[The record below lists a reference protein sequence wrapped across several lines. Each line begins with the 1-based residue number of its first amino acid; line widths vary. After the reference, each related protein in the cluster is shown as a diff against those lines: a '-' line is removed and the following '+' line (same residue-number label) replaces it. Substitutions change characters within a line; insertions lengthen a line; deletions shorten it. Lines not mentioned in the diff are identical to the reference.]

1 MDKKTTQ
8 LHSFHESNNAKFI
21 DFGDWS
27 MPFSYEGTLKEHDIV
42 RNSSGFF
49 DVSHMGRLEI
59 NYTEL
64 DKISTLICSDLINI
78 PDNKALYSIFTNEN
92 GNALDDVIFWKFEDK
107 FILIPN
113 ASNAS
118 KIKSHLS
125 DHKIDFID
133 KSLETVLIA
142 VQGPKT
148 IELIDDRFEIPEK
161 FSTAKSDNFMYARTG
176 YTGEDG
182 IEIMASN
189 AEADSLISFLIEK
202 GIKPCGL
209 GSRDTLR
216 LEASLPL
223 YGFELTEDITPVEA
237 SLSWTITNELDF
249 LGSERIKAQLE
260 DGNHKS
266 LKKFTIE
273 SRKIARTETIGMA
286 GDISGVVTSGNFSP
300 ILNKSI
306 GFILFENKPSQDLIE
321 FDIRGNLIEGNI
333 VNLSLIHIS
342 EPTRPY

>member
-1 MDKKTTQ
+1 MDKRTTH
-8 LHSFHESNNAKFI
+8 LHSYHESQNAKFI

-27 MPFSYEGTLKEHDIV
+27 MPFSYEGTLKEHDVV

-59 NYTEL
+59 DYSEL
-64 DKISTLICSDLINI
+64 DKISSLICSDLINI
-78 PDNKALYSIFTNEN
+78 PMNKALYSIFTNEN

-107 FILIPN
+107 IILIPN

-118 KIKSHLS
+118 KIKSHLV
-125 DHKIDFID
+125 DHKVDFID

-142 VQGPKT
+142 VQGPRT
-148 IELIDDRFEIPEK
+148 IELINDRFEIPDK
-161 FSTAKSDNFMYARTG
+161 FSTNHTENYLYARTG

-182 IEIMASN
+182 VEIMAN
-189 AEADSLISFLIEK
+189 NKDAESLLTFLTEK

-237 SLSWTITNELDF
+237 SLSWTLTNKNDY
-249 LGSERIKAQLE
+249 LGSERINKQLSSE
-260 DGNHKS
+260 NHKV
-266 LKKFTIE
+266 LKKFIID
-273 SRKIARTETIGMA
+273 SRKIARTETVGIA
-286 GDISGVVTSGNFSP
+286 GETKGLVTSGNFSP

-306 GFILFENKPSQDLIE
+306 GFILFENMPSQDLIE

-333 VNLSLIHIS
+333 VNKRFLN
-342 EPTRPY
+342 

>member
-1 MDKKTTQ
+1 M
-8 LHSFHESNNAKFI
+8 
-21 DFGDWS
+21 
-27 MPFSYEGTLKEHDIV
+27 
-42 RNSSGFF
+42 
-49 DVSHMGRLEI
+49 
-59 NYTEL
+59 
-64 DKISTLICSDLINI
+64 
-78 PDNKALYSIFTNEN
+78 
-92 GNALDDVIFWKFEDK
+92 
-107 FILIPN
+107 IPN

-118 KIKSHLS
+118 KIKSHLVN
-125 DHKIDFID
+125 HKVDFID

-142 VQGPKT
+142 VQGPRT
-148 IELIDDRFEIPEK
+148 IELINDRFEIPDK

-182 IEIMASN
+182 IEIMANN
-189 AEADSLISFLIEK
+189 AEADSLVSFLIEK

-237 SLSWTITNELDF
+237 SLSWTITNEHDF
-249 LGSERIKAQLE
+249 LGSDRIKTQLQ
-260 DGNHKS
+260 DGNHKI

-273 SRKIARTETIGMA
+273 SRKIARTETIGMSS
-286 GDISGVVTSGNFSP
+286 DIKGVVTSGNFSP

-306 GFILFENKPSQDLIE
+306 GFILFENKPPQNLIE

-333 VNLSLIHIS
+333 VNKRFLS
-342 EPTRPY
+342 

>member
-1 MDKKTTQ
+1 MDKRTTH
-8 LHSFHESNNAKFI
+8 LHSFHESKNAKFI

-27 MPFSYEGTLKEHDIV
+27 MPFSYEGTLKEHNIV
-42 RNSSGFF
+42 RSSSGFF

-59 NYTEL
+59 NYSEL
-64 DKISTLICSDLINI
+64 DKISSLICSDLINI
-78 PDNKALYSIFTNEN
+78 PINKALYSIFTNEN

-118 KIKSHLS
+118 KIKSHLT

-148 IELIDDRFEIPEK
+148 IELINDRFEIPEK

-182 IEIMASN
+182 IEIMANN

-223 YGFELTEDITPVEA
+223 YGFELTEEITPVEA

-249 LGSERIKAQLE
+249 LGSERIKTQLE
-260 DGNHKS
+260 DGNHKI

-286 GDISGVVTSGNFSP
+286 GDTSGIVTSGNFSP

-306 GFILFENKPSQDLIE
+306 GFILFENKPSQNLIE

-333 VNLSLIHIS
+333 VNKRFLS
-342 EPTRPY
+342 

>member
-1 MDKKTTQ
+1 M
-8 LHSFHESNNAKFI
+8 A
-21 DFGDWS
+21 
-27 MPFSYEGTLKEHDIV
+27 
-42 RNSSGFF
+42 
-49 DVSHMGRLEI
+49 I
-59 NYTEL
+59 NFN
-64 DKISTLICSDLINI
+64 KI
-78 PDNKALYSIFTNEN
+78 
-92 GNALDDVIFWKFEDK
+92 
-107 FILIPN
+107 ILIPN

-142 VQGPKT
+142 VQGPRT
-148 IELIDDRFEIPEK
+148 IELINDRFEIPEK

-182 IEIMASN
+182 IEIMANN

-237 SLSWTITNELDF
+237 SLSWTITNEHDF
-249 LGSERIKAQLE
+249 LGSDRIKTQLQ
-260 DGNHKS
+260 DGNHKI

-273 SRKIARTETIGMA
+273 SRKIARTETIGMSS
-286 GDISGVVTSGNFSP
+286 DIKGVVTSGNFSP

-306 GFILFENKPSQDLIE
+306 GFILFENKPPQNLIE

-333 VNLSLIHIS
+333 VNKRFLS
-342 EPTRPY
+342 

>member
-78 PDNKALYSIFTNEN
+78 PVNKALYSIFTNEN

-107 FILIPN
+107 IILIPN
-113 ASNAS
+113 ASNES
-118 KIKSHLS
+118 KIKSHLL
-125 DHKIDFID
+125 DHKINFID
-133 KSLETVLIA
+133 KSTDTVLIA

-148 IELIDDRFEIPEK
+148 IELINDRFEIPEK
-161 FSTAKSDNFMYARTG
+161 FSTCQSEDYIYARTG

-182 IEIMASN
+182 IEIMANNSDV
-189 AEADSLISFLIEK
+189 DSLISFLTQK

-237 SLSWTITNELDF
+237 SLSWTITNNRDF
-249 LGSERIKAQLE
+249 LGSDTIKSQLDE
-260 DGNHKS
+260 GNHKI
-266 LKKFTIE
+266 LKKFTID
-273 SRKIARTETIGMA
+273 SRKIARTDTLGSA
-286 GDISGVVTSGNFSP
+286 GDVKGTVTSGNFSP
-300 ILNKSI
+300 VLNKSI
-306 GFILFENKPSQDLIE
+306 GFIMFENKPSQDLIE

-333 VNLSLIHIS
+333 VNKRFLS
-342 EPTRPY
+342 

>member
-1 MDKKTTQ
+1 MDKRTTH
-8 LHSFHESNNAKFI
+8 LHSFHESKNAKFI

-27 MPFSYEGTLKEHDIV
+27 MPFSYEGTLKEHDTV
-42 RNSSGFF
+42 RSSSGFF

-59 NYTEL
+59 DYSEL
-64 DKISTLICSDLINI
+64 DKISSLICSDLINI
-78 PDNKALYSIFTNEN
+78 PTNKALYSIFTNEN

-118 KIKSHLS
+118 KIKSHLT

-182 IEIMASN
+182 IEIMANN

-333 VNLSLIHIS
+333 VNKRFLS
-342 EPTRPY
+342 

>member
-1 MDKKTTQ
+1 MDKRTTH
-8 LHSFHESNNAKFI
+8 LHSFHESKNAKFI

-27 MPFSYEGTLKEHDIV
+27 MPFSYEGTLKEHDTV
-42 RNSSGFF
+42 RSSSGFF

-59 NYTEL
+59 DYSEL
-64 DKISTLICSDLINI
+64 DKISSLICSDLINI
-78 PDNKALYSIFTNEN
+78 PTNKALYSIFTNEN

-107 FILIPN
+107 IILIPN

-118 KIKSHLS
+118 KIKSHLT

-148 IELIDDRFEIPEK
+148 IELINDRFEIPEK

-333 VNLSLIHIS
+333 VKKRFLN
-342 EPTRPY
+342 

>member
-1 MDKKTTQ
+1 MDKRTTQ
-8 LHSFHESNNAKFI
+8 LHSYHESQNAKFI

-27 MPFSYEGTLKEHDIV
+27 MPFSYEGTLKEHDVV

-59 NYTEL
+59 DYSEL
-64 DKISTLICSDLINI
+64 DKISSLICSDLINI
-78 PDNKALYSIFTNEN
+78 PMNKALYSIFTNEN

-107 FILIPN
+107 IILIPN
-113 ASNAS
+113 SSNAS
-118 KIKSHLS
+118 KIKSHLV
-125 DHKIDFID
+125 DHKVDFID

-148 IELIDDRFEIPEK
+148 IELINDRFEIPDK

-189 AEADSLISFLIEK
+189 AEAESLISFLIEK

-237 SLSWTITNELDF
+237 SLSWTITNEHDF
-249 LGSERIKAQLE
+249 LGSDRIKTQLQ
-260 DGNHKS
+260 DGNHKI
-266 LKKFTIE
+266 LKKFTID
-273 SRKIARTETIGMA
+273 SRKIARTETIGMSS
-286 GDISGVVTSGNFSP
+286 DIKGVVTSGNFSP

-306 GFILFENKPSQDLIE
+306 GFILFENKPPQ
-321 FDIRGNLIEGNI
+321 NLIEGNI
-333 VNLSLIHIS
+333 VNKRFLS
-342 EPTRPY
+342 

>member
-8 LHSFHESNNAKFI
+8 LHSFHKSKNAKFI

-42 RNSSGFF
+42 RSSSGFF

-59 NYTEL
+59 NYSEL
-64 DKISTLICSDLINI
+64 DKISSLICSDLINI
-78 PDNKALYSIFTNEN
+78 PMNKALYSIFTNEN

-107 FILIPN
+107 IILIPN

-118 KIKSHLS
+118 KIKSHLV
-125 DHKIDFID
+125 DHNVDFID

-148 IELIDDRFEIPEK
+148 IELINDRFEIPEK

-223 YGFELTEDITPVEA
+223 YGFELTEEITPVEA

-249 LGSERIKAQLE
+249 LGSERIKTQLE
-260 DGNHKS
+260 DGNHKI

-273 SRKIARTETIGMA
+273 SRKIARTETIGIA
-286 GDISGVVTSGNFSP
+286 GDTSGVVTSGNFSP

-306 GFILFENKPSQDLIE
+306 GFILFENKPSQNLIE

-333 VNLSLIHIS
+333 VNKRFLS
-342 EPTRPY
+342 

>member
-1 MDKKTTQ
+1 MDKKTTL

-59 NYTEL
+59 NYSEL

-78 PDNKALYSIFTNEN
+78 PVNKALYSIFTNEN

-107 FILIPN
+107 IILIPN
-113 ASNAS
+113 ASNES
-118 KIKSHLS
+118 KIKSHLI

-133 KSLETVLIA
+133 KSTETVLIA

-148 IELIDDRFEIPEK
+148 IELISDSFEIPDK
-161 FSTAKSDNFMYARTG
+161 FSTGQSENYIYARTG

-182 IEIMASN
+182 IEIMANNSD
-189 AEADSLISFLIEK
+189 ADSLISFLTQK

-237 SLSWTITNELDF
+237 SLSWTITNNRDF
-249 LGSERIKAQLE
+249 LGSDTIKSQLDE
-260 DGNHKS
+260 GNHKI
-266 LKKFTIE
+266 LKKFTID
-273 SRKIARTETIGMA
+273 SRKIARTDTSGSA
-286 GDISGVVTSGNFSP
+286 GDVKGTVTSGNFSP
-300 ILNKSI
+300 VLNKSI
-306 GFILFENKPSQDLIE
+306 GFIMFENKPSQDLIE

-333 VNLSLIHIS
+333 VNKRFLS
-342 EPTRPY
+342 

>member
-27 MPFSYEGTLKEHDIV
+27 MPFSYEGTLKEHDTV

-78 PDNKALYSIFTNEN
+78 PVNKALYTIFTNEN

-107 FILIPN
+107 IILIPN
-113 ASNAS
+113 ASNES
-118 KIKSHLS
+118 KIKSHLL

-133 KSLETVLIA
+133 KSTETVLIA

-148 IELIDDRFEIPEK
+148 IELISDRFEIPDK
-161 FSTAKSDNFMYARTG
+161 FSTGQSENYIYARTG

-182 IEIMASN
+182 IEIMANNSD
-189 AEADSLISFLIEK
+189 ADSLISFLTQK

-237 SLSWTITNELDF
+237 SLSWTITNNRDF
-249 LGSERIKAQLE
+249 LGSDTIKSQLDE
-260 DGNHKS
+260 GNHKI
-266 LKKFTIE
+266 LKKFTID
-273 SRKIARTETIGMA
+273 SRKIARTDTSGSA
-286 GDISGVVTSGNFSP
+286 GDVKGTVTSGNFSP
-300 ILNKSI
+300 VLNKSI
-306 GFILFENKPSQDLIE
+306 GFIMFENKPSQDLIE

-333 VNLSLIHIS
+333 VNKRFLS
-342 EPTRPY
+342 

>member
-59 NYTEL
+59 NSSEL
-64 DKISTLICSDLINI
+64 DKISTLICSDIINI
-78 PDNKALYSIFTNEN
+78 PVNKALYSIFTNES

-107 FILIPN
+107 IILIPN
-113 ASNAS
+113 ASNES
-118 KIKSHLS
+118 KIKSHLL

-133 KSLETVLIA
+133 KSTETVLIA

-148 IELIDDRFEIPEK
+148 IELINDRFEIPDK
-161 FSTAKSDNFMYARTG
+161 FSAGKSEHYIYARTG

-182 IEIMASN
+182 IEIMANNSD
-189 AEADSLISFLIEK
+189 ADSLISFLIQK

-237 SLSWTITNELDF
+237 SLSWTITNNRDF
-249 LGSERIKAQLE
+249 LGSDRIKSQLDE
-260 DGNHKS
+260 GNHKI
-266 LKKFTIE
+266 LKKFMID
-273 SRKIARTETIGMA
+273 SRKIARTDTFGSA
-286 GDISGVVTSGNFSP
+286 GDVKGTVTSGNFSP
-300 ILNKSI
+300 VLNKSI
-306 GFILFENKPSQDLIE
+306 GFIMFENKPSQNLIE

-333 VNLSLIHIS
+333 VNKRFLS
-342 EPTRPY
+342 

>member
-8 LHSFHESNNAKFI
+8 LHTFHESNNAKFI

-42 RNSSGFF
+42 RKSSGFF

-59 NYTEL
+59 DYSEIN
-64 DKISTLICSDLINI
+64 KVSSLICSDIINI
-78 PDNKALYSIFTNEN
+78 PMNKALYSIFTNEN

-107 FILIPN
+107 IILIPN

-118 KIKSHLS
+118 KIMSHLNN
-125 DHKIDFID
+125 HKVDFID
-133 KSLETVLIA
+133 ISSETVLIA
-142 VQGPKT
+142 IQGPKT
-148 IELIDDRFEIPEK
+148 IELINERFEIPEK
-161 FSTAKSDNFMYARTG
+161 FNTGKSENLMYARTG

-189 AEADSLISFLIEK
+189 AEADSILSFLIEK

-237 SLSWTITNELDF
+237 SLSWTITNEHDF
-249 LGSERIKAQLE
+249 LGSDRIKAQLQ
-260 DGNHKS
+260 DGNHKI

-286 GDISGVVTSGNFSP
+286 GDIRGVVTSGNFSP

-333 VNLSLIHIS
+333 VNKRFLN
-342 EPTRPY
+342 

>member
-8 LHSFHESNNAKFI
+8 LHTFHESNNAKFI

-78 PDNKALYSIFTNEN
+78 PVNKALYSIFTNEN

-107 FILIPN
+107 IILIPN
-113 ASNAS
+113 ASNES
-118 KIKSHLS
+118 KIKSHLL

-133 KSLETVLIA
+133 KSTDTVLIA

-148 IELIDDRFEIPEK
+148 IELINDRFEIPDK
-161 FSTAKSDNFMYARTG
+161 FSTGKSEHYIYARTG

-182 IEIMASN
+182 IEIMANNSD
-189 AEADSLISFLIEK
+189 ADSLISFLTQK

-237 SLSWTITNELDF
+237 SLSWTITNKRDF
-249 LGSERIKAQLE
+249 LGSDRIKSQLDE
-260 DGNHKS
+260 GNHKI
-266 LKKFTIE
+266 LKKFSID
-273 SRKIARTETIGMA
+273 SRKIARTDTFGAA
-286 GDISGVVTSGNFSP
+286 GDVKGTVTSGNFSP
-300 ILNKSI
+300 VLNKSI
-306 GFILFENKPSQDLIE
+306 GFIMFENKPSQDLIE

-333 VNLSLIHIS
+333 VNKRFLS
-342 EPTRPY
+342 